1 MEEQIYTVS
10 EIAKRLKVR
19 EKTVRNWIHSGDL
32 VAIYLGKEYRIRES
46 SLQDFIRMREQQ
58 RDGGLPT

>member
-10 EIAKRLKVR
+10 EIARRLKVK
-19 EKTVRNWIHSGDL
+19 EKTVRNWIHNGDL

-46 SLQDFIRMREQQ
+46 SLQEFIRKREI
-58 RDGGLPT
+58 RNEGPPT

>member
-10 EIAKRLKVR
+10 EIARRLKVK
-19 EKTVRNWIHSGDL
+19 EKTVRNWIHSGEL

-46 SLQDFIRMREQQ
+46 SLQDFIRKRES
-58 RDGGLPT
+58 RNEGPPT